1 MAVLA
6 GLHFDAQQLSAQQIG
21 GACKQAVAAYGYY
34 PFLTDTT
41 VGTADTNAG
50 LQTAVTTAAN
60 LLHADNR
67 FAAPRVNLGITLGL
81 YSGELTDARIV
92 GLTTT
97 AGLVGLTY
105 ANPLTVGGGAQPPE

>member
-6 GLHFDAQQLSAQQIG
+6 GLHFDAQQLSVQQIG
-21 GACKQAVAAYGYY
+21 GACKTAVAAYGYY

-41 VGTADTNAG
+41 VAAANTNAG

-81 YSGELTDARIV
+81 YSGELTDARILN
-92 GLTTT
+92 LTTT
-97 AGLVGLTY
+97 AGLIGLTY
-105 ANPLTVGGGAQPPE
+105 ADPLTVGGGSQPPE